1 VTSPARRA
9 LAVAAFVLLFARST
23 FAVADPVEA
32 GLLAKIAAA
41 LKTVQE
47 VRMRVMDKLQEQV
60 YDRLHAYAFPRL
72 IFDSIRH
79 TTATVVDMRHEI
91 QRLACGWPMSPR
103 TKLLSDLMLKP
114 MSLCRLDYQELWGA
128 HDIFWDRD
136 LQETHDYVATMT
148 ANMISERTEKTYTTW
163 TRAHRDLLEGH
174 ALYLTSPGEANRAEA
189 AALAW
194 ANQVALG
201 NSQVT
206 TQSLLIRQMAR
217 DMDRFDEKKS
227 LDLTYY
233 TYKGVATRA
242 GGGWGAPPPDV
253 SEGAVR

>member
-1 VTSPARRA
+1 MTSPARRA
-9 LAVAAFVLLFARST
+9 IAVTAFVLLFARSS
-23 FAVADPVEA
+23 FAIADPVEA

-41 LKTVQE
+41 LKAVQE

-60 YDRLHAYAFPRL
+60 WDRLHAYAFPRL
-72 IFDSIRH
+72 LFESIR
-79 TTATVVDMRHEI
+79 TGTATVVDMRHEI

-103 TKLLSDLMLKP
+103 TKLLSDLMLNP
-114 MSLCRLDYQELWGA
+114 TSLCRLDYQELWGA

-201 NSQVT
+201 NSQIVT
-206 TQSLLIRQMAR
+206 QHLAVRQMAR
-217 DMDRFDEKKS
+217 DLDRFDEKKAA
-227 LDLTYY
+227 DMTYY
-233 TYKGVATRA
+233 AYKGLTTLA
-242 GGGWGAPPPDV
+242 GHGWRGTPPEPDE
-253 SEGAVR
+253 SVR